1 MSDPIDEFTVMI
13 EFLKKYQHY
22 LGGKQ
27 HVEGEPFHMIDY
39 IYGLTDEG
47 NTDKSLI
54 VTNGDRLLHSLLYA
68 LGKTTDTSQPE
79 FIEFRAKIVNH
90 FTELMGNPPDL
101 KINSISVKEYGNSK
115 THLGE
120 DALKTACLLYKTNI
134 LVFSF
139 KTDIPQV
146 KFFYHPEHTPNKI
159 IYLFNLNG
167 NHYLPVSV
175 ERTGDVVLS
184 DHVVS
189 VTLLEL
195 IEDRLKHSPLELG
208 GDIEQKV
215 YINPE
220 LNPVFGDII
229 ELICHLSVFDHHLKS
244 QIEERLI
251 NDAVTPSNKEQVEKI
266 TTNPLIIELTE
277 ILRERTE
284 RGVRL
289 DTLKP
294 SEIND
299 FLTRNMMKNNNY
311 FALFS
316 RALVSIETYRDDI
329 LDYYMRYQSIKAG
342 GNEDLDVLK
351 QELIQVH
358 NPKLLE
364 VEAAMREFLTNPVEP
379 GDQQAMNDI
388 MGFQFEEIRALDYE
402 LELLIGTTNAYVMPN
417 LNNVIARKAMT
428 SALLSK
434 QRNVFGNITRSVQN
448 AKRKLITPKQMQRL
462 ILFLAKRTR
471 LNVSLDVNAAKYS
484 GENEDV
490 QTIIQLLKKN
500 PDTQYF
506 ADVLVMI
513 EKNRAMLYAF
523 YYELE
528 KTPIEDIVH
537 KIKVYIAEVK
547 ESGKREFES
556 AMNEFRKNTP
566 GSLVQME
573 RIITEQ
579 QEENMKLLYDFTQL
593 LNNRL
598 ANKSR
603 GIALTVLPEAA
614 LNPVGSN
621 TAPPNLTQG
630 GPQLSASKR
639 SALQNVTTQNA
650 TRRSALQNVTTQ
662 NATRRSALQNVT
674 TQSATKRIPPPKP
687 PRPTQSALPTKLI
700 IPNRFLPVNESLLS
714 ENATLQR
721 STHNVTHYNNAE
733 HYKLTYR
740 NRLNELERKQKSPKP
755 KSPTK
760 VNIPN
765 PNLPVNDSLLL
776 GIATLQRSTPK
787 SPKSKSPSAPKSPKP
802 KSPTKLNIPKQ
813 FLPVND
819 SLLSEIATLQRST
832 PKSPKPKSPS
842 APKTSPQK
850 LNEDELRAR
859 YEKHMKNQQQIIENM
874 SLAEAIKLQDEYDE
888 NKKASNQRASEELAR
903 QLESEE
909 LARQLESEDQNSNA
923 KKLGISNRSYV
934 DGLRLQEEFNA
945 GLHR

>member
-54 VTNGDRLLHSLLYA
+54 VTNGDRLLYSLLYA

-101 KINSISVKEYGNSK
+101 KINSISVKESGNSK

-289 DTLKP
+289 DTLEP
-294 SEIND
+294 SEINA
-299 FLTRNMMKNNNY
+299 FLTRNKMKNNYY

-358 NPKLLE
+358 KPKLLE

-402 LELLIGTTNAYVMPN
+402 LKLLIGTPNAYVMPTVN
-417 LNNVIARKAMT
+417 KIVGRKART
-428 SALLSK
+428 LLDK

-448 AKRKLITPKQMQRL
+448 AKRKRITTKQMQRL

-513 EKNRAMLYAF
+513 EKNRAMLYSF

-537 KIKVYIAEVK
+537 KIKVYIAEIK

-566 GSLVQME
+566 GSLVKME

-603 GIALTVLPEAA
+603 GIALSVLPEAA

-621 TAPPNLTQG
+621 TAPPNLTQ
-630 GPQLSASKR
+630 
-639 SALQNVTTQNA
+639 NA
-650 TRRSALQNVTTQ
+650 TRRSPPPNL
-662 NATRRSALQNVT
+662 

-687 PRPTQSALPTKLI
+687 PRPTQSATKIIPPPNLTQSAPSKSPTKLI

-714 ENATLQR
+714 E
-721 STHNVTHYNNAE
+721 
-733 HYKLTYR
+733 
-740 NRLNELERKQKSPKP
+740 
-755 KSPTK
+755 
-760 VNIPN
+760 
-765 PNLPVNDSLLL
+765 
-776 GIATLQRSTPK
+776 IATLQRSTPK
-787 SPKSKSPSAPKSPKP
+787 SLSAPKSPK
-802 KSPTKLNIPKQ
+802 S
-813 FLPVND
+813 
-819 SLLSEIATLQRST
+819 
-832 PKSPKPKSPS
+832 KSPS

-859 YEKHMKNQQQIIENM
+859 YENHMKKQQQILENM
-874 SLAEAIKLQDEYDE
+874 NLAAAIKLQDEYDE
-888 NKKASNQRASEELAR
+888 NKKASNQRASEELAQ
-903 QLESEE
+903 QLESEK

-923 KKLGISNRSYV
+923 KKLGISNRSYIQ
-934 DGLRLQEEFNA
+934 GLQAQLNLES
-945 GLHR
+945 

>member
-1 MSDPIDEFTVMI
+1 
-13 EFLKKYQHY
+13 
-22 LGGKQ
+22 
-27 HVEGEPFHMIDY
+27 
-39 IYGLTDEG
+39 
-47 NTDKSLI
+47 
-54 VTNGDRLLHSLLYA
+54 
-68 LGKTTDTSQPE
+68 
-79 FIEFRAKIVNH
+79 
-90 FTELMGNPPDL
+90 
-101 KINSISVKEYGNSK
+101 
-115 THLGE
+115 
-120 DALKTACLLYKTNI
+120 
-134 LVFSF
+134 
-139 KTDIPQV
+139 
-146 KFFYHPEHTPNKI
+146 
-159 IYLFNLNG
+159 
-167 NHYLPVSV
+167 
-175 ERTGDVVLS
+175 
-184 DHVVS
+184 
-189 VTLLEL
+189 
-195 IEDRLKHSPLELG
+195 
-208 GDIEQKV
+208 
-215 YINPE
+215 
-220 LNPVFGDII
+220 
-229 ELICHLSVFDHHLKS
+229 
-244 QIEERLI
+244 
-251 NDAVTPSNKEQVEKI
+251 
-266 TTNPLIIELTE
+266 
-277 ILRERTE
+277 
-284 RGVRL
+284 
-289 DTLKP
+289 
-294 SEIND
+294 
-299 FLTRNMMKNNNY
+299 MMKNNNY

-621 TAPPNLTQG
+621 TAPPNLTQN
-630 GPQLSASKR
+630 ATRR
-639 SALQNVTTQNA
+639 SAPPNVTTQNA
-650 TRRSALQNVTTQ
+650 TRR
-662 NATRRSALQNVT
+662 
-674 TQSATKRIPPPKP
+674 IPPPKP
-687 PRPTQSALPTKLI
+687 PRPIQSAPPKSPTKLI

-714 ENATLQR
+714 KIATLQR

-740 NRLNELERKQKSPKP
+740 NRLNELERK
-755 KSPTK
+755 
-760 VNIPN
+760 
-765 PNLPVNDSLLL
+765 
-776 GIATLQRSTPK
+776 
-787 SPKSKSPSAPKSPKP
+787 PKSPKP
-802 KSPTKLNIPKQ
+802 KSPSASKSPTKVNIPKQ

-819 SLLSEIATLQRST
+819 SLLSRITASPSAPKSPKSKSPSA

-859 YEKHMKNQQQIIENM
+859 YEKHMKNQQQILENKNYAFA
-874 SLAEAIKLQDEYDE
+874 LQLQDEYDA
-888 NKKASNQRASEELAR
+888 NKKASNQRASEELA
-903 QLESEE
+903 L
-909 LARQLESEDQNSNA
+909 QLESEDQNSNA
-923 KKLGISNRSYV
+923 KKLGISNRSYIQ
-934 DGLRLQEEFNA
+934 GLQAQLNLES
-945 GLHR
+945 

>member
-593 LNNRL
+593 LNNRI

-621 TAPPNLTQG
+621 TAPPNLTQN
-630 GPQLSASKR
+630 ATRR
-639 SALQNVTTQNA
+639 SAPPNVTTQNA

-662 NATRRSALQNVT
+662 TTNRRTPPPKPPRPTQSALQNVTTQSATRRSALQNVT
-674 TQSATKRIPPPKP
+674 TQNATRRIPPPKP
-687 PRPTQSALPTKLI
+687 PRPIQSAPPKSPTKLI

-714 ENATLQR
+714 KIATLQR

-740 NRLNELERKQKSPKP
+740 NRLNELERK
-755 KSPTK
+755 
-760 VNIPN
+760 
-765 PNLPVNDSLLL
+765 
-776 GIATLQRSTPK
+776 
-787 SPKSKSPSAPKSPKP
+787 PKSPKP
-802 KSPTKLNIPKQ
+802 KSPSASKSPTKVNIPKQ

-819 SLLSEIATLQRST
+819 SLLSRITASPSAPKSPKSKSPSA

-859 YEKHMKNQQQIIENM
+859 YEKHMKNQQQILENKNYAFA
-874 SLAEAIKLQDEYDE
+874 LQLQDEYDA
-888 NKKASNQRASEELAR
+888 NKKASNQRASEELA
-903 QLESEE
+903 L
-909 LARQLESEDQNSNA
+909 QLESEDQNSNA
-923 KKLGISNRSYV
+923 KKLGISNRSYIQ
-934 DGLRLQEEFNA
+934 GLQAQLNLES
-945 GLHR
+945 